1 MRVQVF
7 GIAADL
13 IFADRLYPK
22 GIRNDPNI
30 TGSRRNNPERVQNLQ
45 KCMKIKD
52 FMKSDVDFRYSEFI
66 LSKALT
72 QRARV
77 PTGMPQLR
85 ILQKLAPIRV
95 G

>member
-1 MRVQVF
+1 MT
-7 GIAADL
+7 DL
-13 IFADRLYPK
+13 IFADQLYPK
-22 GIRNDPNI
+22 GIRNDRDKI
-30 TGSRRNNPERVQNLQ
+30 IIGSRRNNLERLQNLQ

-52 FMKSDVDFRYSEFI
+52 FMKSDVDFLYSEFI

-77 PTGMPQLR
+77 PNVMPQLQ
-85 ILQKLAPIRV
+85 ILLKLDSIEV